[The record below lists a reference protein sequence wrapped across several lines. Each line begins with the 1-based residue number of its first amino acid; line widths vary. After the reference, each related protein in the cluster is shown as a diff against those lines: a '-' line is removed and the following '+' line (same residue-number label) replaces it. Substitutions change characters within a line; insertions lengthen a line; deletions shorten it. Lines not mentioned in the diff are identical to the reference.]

1 MNLMMI
7 LMIRNAS
14 FKCTSVINVSF
25 DESDAECSAGCSVTH
40 YLCMKMCFSDRG
52 DKWFSFT

>member
-14 FKCTSVINVSF
+14 FKCTSVINVFF
-25 DESDAECSAGCSVTH
+25 DESDPECSAGCSDTD
-40 YLCMKMCFSDRG
+40 YKCMKMCFSGQG
-52 DKWFSFT
+52 DKWLV